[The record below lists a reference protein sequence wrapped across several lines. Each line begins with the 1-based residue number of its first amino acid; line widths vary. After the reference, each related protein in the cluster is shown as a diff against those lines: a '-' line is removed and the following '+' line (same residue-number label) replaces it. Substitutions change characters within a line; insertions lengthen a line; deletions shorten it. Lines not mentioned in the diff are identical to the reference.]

1 MALKRQE
8 TLRSPCC
15 AVHNLRHT
23 KHWPCSCQKKKIKKH
38 LRVRAREGLIRPT
51 HYKERMRE
59 ASFIKI
65 KLNRVAEQEPCP
77 DLTEFLAF
85 GMEGLALELQGI
97 KRGCKS

>member
-1 MALKRQE
+1 MRSDIEAALALKRQE

-59 ASFIKI
+59 AK
-65 KLNRVAEQEPCP
+65 
-77 DLTEFLAF
+77 
-85 GMEGLALELQGI
+85 ELI
-97 KRGCKS
+97 RELRKSV